1 MKSVL
6 WLGCSGTDVSVWH
19 LSMYGFVALL
29 TKAVFTQMVIFLFT
43 VRETQNISAQV
54 VSLLLVF
61 LAWLSL
67 LLLDFYIGMAAE
79 IFLRVGG

>member
-1 MKSVL
+1 
-6 WLGCSGTDVSVWH
+6 
-19 LSMYGFVALL
+19 MYGFVSLL

-67 LLLDFYIGMAAE
+67 LLLDFYIGMAEE

>member
-19 LSMYGFVALL
+19 LSMYGFVSLL

-67 LLLDFYIGMAAE
+67 LLLDFYIGMAEE